1 MQILTQL
8 NDTLLSLAEK
18 IPLEQYVFIGGLLE
32 EIIAPIPSPII
43 MTTAGG
49 LHALDNGMLWGIVL
63 LALIAAL
70 GKTIGSVVL
79 YYLADWGEDFVVAK
93 FGKYL
98 GLSEKGLEKLSDK
111 FNGGWKDIVVL
122 TFLRALPIIPGA
134 PVAVACGAIKLDM
147 KVYLISTYIGTFIR
161 SLFFA
166 YIGFIGAESYTNVI
180 EGLDSIETVLT
191 IATIFIIFGGI
202 WYVKKNSEGND

>member
-1 MQILTQL
+1 MDILTQI
-8 NDTLLSLAEK
+8 NTYLLALSEK
-18 IPLEQYVFIGGLLE
+18 IPLELYAFIGGLLE

-49 LHALDNGMLWGIVL
+49 LHALNNGAFMGIVVL
-63 LALIAAL
+63 SLIAAF

-79 YYLADWGEDFVVAK
+79 YYLADWGEDLFVAK

-98 GLSEKGLEKLSDK
+98 GLNEKGLEKLSEK
-111 FNGGWKDIVVL
+111 FKGGLKDILVL
-122 TFLRALPIIPGA
+122 TFLRALPIMPGA

-147 KVYLISTYIGTFIR
+147 KTYLISTYIGTFLR

-166 YIGFIGAESYTNVI
+166 YIGFVGAESYENMM
-180 EGLDSIETVLT
+180 GGMDSIESILT
-191 IATIFIIFGGI
+191 IGVIIVIFVGI
-202 WYVKKNSEGND
+202 WLVKKNSDKK